1 MTVPTPTA
9 SWPLPSLITS
19 LKRAGWGTLH
29 GRKYQGVRSTLLALE
44 GLLPHRSGEGRVTAW
59 QISEAA
65 GLSERWTRRCLSVL
79 EELGIIR
86 WSRGTIIDGK
96 PAPSFIRVHKRV
108 LATLVRLARGEA
120 TRRLETHRRAFN
132 ARLQAIVKA
141 SLPPY
146 KRESVMPRAELYA
159 SPTTLTVEERREP
172 ARSRPLSQSPSTPL
186 IRKEKPMA
194 KVPTPYLSNW
204 PTYCPHEGSHD
215 KRIIYSC
222 VDCRWNALTDEQIAE
237 YDADKLQ
244 EEKDRYNSAPTRIDD
259 YDPAFEALRAKHPE
273 LSLGQLARLRLQESL
288 RTA

>member
-1 MTVPTPTA
+1 MTAPTPTA

-19 LKRAGWGTLH
+19 LKRAGWGPLH
-29 GRKYQGVRSTLLALE
+29 GREYQGVRSTLLALE
-44 GLLPHRSGEGRVTAW
+44 GLLPRKSAEGRCTAW
-59 QISEAA
+59 QVAEAA
-65 GLSERWTRRCLSVL
+65 GLSERWTRRCLTVL
-79 EELGIIR
+79 EDLGIIK
-86 WSRGTIIDGK
+86 WQRGTILRGE
-96 PAPSFIRVHKRV
+96 PLASFIRVQKRK
-108 LATLVRLARGEA
+108 LAQLIRIARGEA
-120 TRRLETHRRAFN
+120 TRRIAAHRRAFI
-132 ARLQAIVKA
+132 ARLSQLRGNTIPRYQA
-141 SLPPY
+141 
-146 KRESVMPRAELYA
+146 ESAPARAELYA

-244 EEKDRYNSAPTRIDD
+244 EEKDRYNSAPTNADD
-259 YDPAFEALRAKHPE
+259 YDPAFEALRAAHPE